1 MQAKWSTET
10 KSKVCCTLCLLAL
23 LLLPCLHLLGE
34 PVSLRRKLAALVTG
48 VAIVVGVGRGCGCCG
63 AWTLLLP
70 HLGHDAP
77 AVSLVRLGAG
87 GLVVAGLWL

>member
-1 MQAKWSTET
+1 MQVKWSTKT
-10 KSKVCCTLCLLAL
+10 KSKVCCTLRLLAL

-34 PVSLRRKLAALVTG
+34 PASLRRKKLAALVAG
-48 VAIVVGVGRGCGCCG
+48 VVIVAVGCGWGCCG
-63 AWTLLLP
+63 AGPLLLP

-87 GLVVAGLWL
+87 GFVVAGLW